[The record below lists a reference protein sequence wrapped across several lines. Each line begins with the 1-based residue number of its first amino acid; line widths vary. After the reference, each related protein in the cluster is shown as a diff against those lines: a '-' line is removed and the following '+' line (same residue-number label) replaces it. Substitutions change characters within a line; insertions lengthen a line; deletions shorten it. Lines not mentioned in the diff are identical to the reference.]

1 LLKNL
6 EFMISDP
13 NSPKKL
19 SANEGIKERSNFLRG
34 TILESLSDESTGSIS
49 ADDAQLT
56 KFHGTYMQDDRDK
69 RASLIKEKKEKA
81 YSFMIRVRVPGGVCT
96 PAQWLGIDELADKF
110 GESSLKLTTRQAFQL
125 YGILKKNLKQ
135 TMKEINDTLLD
146 TLAACGDVNR
156 NVMSPANP
164 FESKLHQQALDVAQQ
179 IHDHLTPKTSSYAEI
194 WLDGEKKGAVGEEE
208 EEPIYGKTYLPR
220 KFKIAVALPPRND
233 VDVFSNCLGFV
244 GIPEGDK
251 IIGYNVL
258 VGGGLGMTHGKTAT
272 YPRLADVIGFCS
284 PEQVVQVAEEIVKIQ
299 RDHGDRSDR
308 RHARMKYTVEDKGP
322 DWILEE
328 LNRRLGWSLE
338 KARDFEFDS
347 TTDRYGWTQDADGK
361 WAYGLFV
368 EGGRLRASGNN
379 QGRLALRKIAEEVP
393 CQFRLTANQN
403 VIIARVDQANKQR
416 VEDILRDFGVTLP
429 DQLSG
434 IRLNSIAC
442 TALPTCSLALA
453 ESERYLP
460 KLVDELET
468 IIDGLGLRDQS
479 IAIRSTGCPNG
490 CGRPYL
496 GEIGLVGKAP
506 GKYNLYLG
514 AGLDGTRLNKLY
526 RPAISHEEIVQ
537 ELTPVLEDF
546 ASNRETDER
555 FGDFC
560 IRQGYV
566 QATLEGSDFHD

>member
-1 LLKNL
+1 
-6 EFMISDP
+6 MISDP

-56 KFHGTYMQDDRDK
+56 KFHGTYMQDDRDL

-81 YSFMIRVRVPGGVCT
+81 FSFMIRVRVPGGVCT
-96 PAQWLGIDELADKF
+96 PAQWLGIDDLADKF

-164 FESKLHQQALDVAQQ
+164 FESQLHQQALDVAQK
-179 IHDHLTPKTSSYAEI
+179 IHDHLTPRTSAYAEI
-194 WLDGEKKGAVGEEE
+194 WLDGEKKSAVGEEE

-244 GIPEGDK
+244 GIPEGNK
-251 IIGYNVL
+251 VIGYNVL

-322 DWILEE
+322 DWIVEE
-328 LNRRLGWSLE
+328 LNRRLGWSLG
-338 KARDFEFDS
+338 KARDFQFDS

-368 EGGRLRASGNN
+368 EGGRLRASGKN
-379 QGRLALRKIAEEVP
+379 QGRLALRQIAEEVP

-403 VIIARVDQANKQR
+403 VIIARIDQDDKER
-416 VEDILRDFGVTLP
+416 VEGILRSHGVVLP

-468 IIDGLGLRDQS
+468 IIGNLGLRDQS

-537 ELTPVLEDF
+537 ELTPVLQDF

-560 IRQGYV
+560 IRKGYV
-566 QATLEGSDFHD
+566 QATHEGSDFHD